1 MYAYI
6 NVSRERWRKHM
17 QREVSIVPNRTI
29 YVADADVQLFE
40 KAQVLAGGNLSAAIV
55 EALRRFVEDR
65 EGKESNF
72 EEITVDVGKIT
83 RIKKRFQGRLLAK
96 GRAFEQN
103 ETRRLAYS
111 VYQTPKGNLAVY
123 IRNTPNWNYWSNRK
137 SKRHHWSEED
147 WTNWNSDDNDFRLE
161 VYATLEELEYNV
173 PPELFEAVA
182 LVLRGTTGSDG
193 VEVLDI

>member
-1 MYAYI
+1 
-6 NVSRERWRKHM
+6 M
-17 QREVSIVPNRTI
+17 QQEVSIVPNRTI

-40 KAQVLAGGNLSAAIV
+40 RAQTLAGGNLSAAIV

-65 EGKESNF
+65 EEKESIF
-72 EEITVDVGKIT
+72 EEITVEVGKIT
-83 RIKKRFQGRLLAK
+83 RMKKRFQGRLLAK

-103 ETRRLAYS
+103 DTRRLAYS

-137 SKRHHWSEED
+137 NKKHHWSEDD
-147 WTNWNSDDNDFRLE
+147 WTHWNNEDNDFRLE

-173 PPELFEAVA
+173 PPELFDAIA
-182 LVLRGTTGSDG
+182 QVLRGATDGDG
-193 VEVLDI
+193 VEMLDI